1 MAGRNIIWCQM
12 TEASDI
18 ADLAPKA
25 YTNVIMSALHLHCK
39 DGDYDVDL
47 NRDWQPEVIPF
58 TSAVQSQ
65 VITDSIGVLASSPC
79 ARESRNEWDCR

>member
-47 NRDWQPEVIPF
+47 NRDRQPEVVPF